1 MKPYDLLP
9 ETVTWNDDEYHIDY
23 SYAAVFAALDVLTD
37 ERMLPWLRLQTAL
50 EILVTDR
57 DYPEDANL
65 LREILHTAGFDSG
78 TGVQHSP
85 RYLDINQD
93 WDMIVSAFLQAYGIN
108 LFVNK
113 TMHIIEFRALLQG
126 LPKNTRLM
134 EVVGIRAAEI
144 PAPNKHNAK
153 QIAELTKLKAKYAL
167 RGSEAD
173 LQRGFENLFNLLS
186 ERAKK

>member
-9 ETVTWNDDEYHIDY
+9 ETVIWNDDEYHIDY

-65 LREILHTAGFDSG
+65 LREILRTAGFDSG